1 MQGLE
6 AIEGM
11 ELLYRTLPPDLQHWH
26 CFGKILSLTY
36 GTRFDE
42 SRLEEIPVLSML
54 LTHQQGKYRIRL
66 TLYNISGT
74 VSFDV
79 ANGFF
84 SGLTIDDLSNC
95 GYEADSRFRVS
106 SLEQDLD
113 FKMYCARIRAELLP

>member
-11 ELLYRTLPPDLQHWH
+11 KLLYRTLPPDLQHWH

-42 SRLEEIPVLSML
+42 SRLEEIPVLSLL

-74 VSFDV
+74 VSFD
-79 ANGFF
+79 ATNGFF
-84 SGLTIDDLSNC
+84 SGLTIEDRSGC

-113 FKMYCARIRAELLP
+113 FTIYCARIRAELLP

>member
-42 SRLEEIPVLSML
+42 SRLEEIPVLSIL

-84 SGLTIDDLSNC
+84 SGLTI
-95 GYEADSRFRVS
+95 E
-106 SLEQDLD
+106 D
-113 FKMYCARIRAELLP
+113 FAN

>member
-84 SGLTIDDLSNC
+84 SGLTIDDFANC
-95 GYEADSRFRVS
+95 SYEADSRFRVS

-113 FKMYCARIRAELLP
+113 FTIYCARIRAELLS